1 MLKDFRFALRQLVK
15 QPGFAFIAVPFWGVR
30 TDLPG
35 ANRTRGDSE
44 GISGTIN
51 GGGKSVE
58 LRSDAGLISIKSG
71 DDWANRSV
79 QEGATR

>member
-15 QPGFAFIAVPFWGVR
+15 QPGFA
-30 TDLPG
+30 LPG
-35 ANRTRGDSE
+35 ASRTRRDSE

-58 LRSDAGLISIKSG
+58 LRSDAGLISTKSG
-71 DDWANRSV
+71 DDSAQTDSCKK
-79 QEGATR
+79 EPLDE